1 VARGDRVRP
10 RAARLTRLRRAL
22 GSVAVVALLATA
34 AACGGGGGGGSND
47 GDAAPRA
54 PSPTDTPVVPTA
66 IGTTVPATAPPTTP
80 PTTPPTATA
89 TMIPVV
95 AAFEAS
101 TQAVTAGD
109 LGASWHDGC
118 PVGPEQLRR
127 LTLRY
132 WGFDGEVHTGV
143 LIVHV
148 DAVDPITRAFASL
161 FAQRFPIRNIEP
173 VDKYGASDDAS
184 MDADNTSAFNCRLA
198 VTSGPASWS
207 VHAYGQAI
215 DVNPVENPYLEGGR
229 VLPPAGRDYLDR
241 QNARPGMAIA
251 GGPLVQAFADVGWQW
266 GGRAGGFSDYQHFSA
281 TGG

>member
-1 VARGDRVRP
+1 LRP
-10 RAARLTRLRRAL
+10 
-22 GSVAVVALLATA
+22 
-34 AACGGGGGGGSND
+34 
-47 GDAAPRA
+47 P
-54 PSPTDTPVVPTA
+54 
-66 IGTTVPATAPPTTP
+66 I
-80 PTTPPTATA
+80 PTATPGVSLTVGPTQPPTLPPA
-89 TMIPVV
+89 TSALAPAFVWTVAPVS
-95 AAFEAS
+95 AA
-101 TQAVTAGD
+101 D

-118 PVGPEQLRR
+118 PVGPDQLRR
-127 LTLRY
+127 VGLTY
-132 WGFDGEVHTGV
+132 WGFDGQVRQGT
-143 LIVHV
+143 LIVHA

-215 DVNPVENPYLEGGR
+215 DINPVENPYLEGGR

-241 QNARPGMAIA
+241 ANVRPGMAVA